1 MTTALPPLATL
12 AQLAAWMQRTPAEL
26 PEGAALVLDVASAV
40 VRSEARSD
48 FTRRVTT
55 ATFSPRDG
63 WITLPLR
70 PVVRVDA
77 VTVAGGAVEPYG
89 WLLAGDR
96 LRVMQHPYTPAL
108 ITYTSGYGAVP
119 GDVLAV
125 VLTLAARILNNP
137 ADLRQEAVGGVS
149 VTYAA
154 ETIGA
159 SLAPAE
165 RDQLARYRR
174 RAAMVSLE

>member
-1 MTTALPPLATL
+1 MTTLPPLATVD
-12 AQLAAWMQRTPAEL
+12 QLAAWMQRTPAEL
-26 PEGAALVLDVASAV
+26 PEGAALVLDVASRI
-40 VRSEARSD
+40 VRTEARQD
-48 FTRRVTT
+48 FTRRSTT
-55 ATFSPRDG
+55 ATFNPRDG

-70 PVVRVDA
+70 PVVSVDA
-77 VTVAGGAVEPYG
+77 VTVAGGVVEPSG
-89 WLLAGDR
+89 WELVRDR
-96 LRVMQHPYTPAL
+96 LRVKNYPNSPAL
-108 ITYTSGYGAVP
+108 VTYTAGYASVP

-125 VLTLAARILNNP
+125 VLTLAARIINNP

-174 RAAMVSLE
+174 RAAVVGLG